1 MAANNENL
9 KILRDLKQ
17 DFEQVETVNEMIE
30 NDKKEI

>member
-1 MAANNENL
+1 MAVNNENL